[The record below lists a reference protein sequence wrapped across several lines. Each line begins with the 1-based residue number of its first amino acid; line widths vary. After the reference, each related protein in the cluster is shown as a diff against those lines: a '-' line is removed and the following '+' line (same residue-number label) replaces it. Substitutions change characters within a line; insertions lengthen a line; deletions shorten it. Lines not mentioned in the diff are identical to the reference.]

1 MSKYFPEPF
10 ERSGGNVKVELNLS
24 YYVTEA
30 ELKRTAGIDTSI
42 LASKT
47 DLASLKTKVDNRDVD
62 KLKTVPADLSKLS
75 NVVDSDV
82 VTNTVYDKLVI
93 KVDATDTKMQSTGRF
108 ATKSSMI
115 QSSKVL
121 RKGLKMLKK
130 QYLILVGWSRRL
142 VTRQKLQRSK
152 IRYLVLLN

>member
-1 MSKYFPEPF
+1 M
-10 ERSGGNVKVELNLS
+10 
-24 YYVTEA
+24 
-30 ELKRTAGIDTSI
+30 
-42 LASKT
+42 ASKT